1 MFDERRRFFCR
12 VIFLLMFFF
21 FVDEGVVVVVILVD
35 YVGHGYVYKRRF
47 DVVAPGLDGI
57 FL

>member
-12 VIFLLMFFF
+12 VIFLMFFF
-21 FVDEGVVVVVILVD
+21 FVDECVVVVVILVVD